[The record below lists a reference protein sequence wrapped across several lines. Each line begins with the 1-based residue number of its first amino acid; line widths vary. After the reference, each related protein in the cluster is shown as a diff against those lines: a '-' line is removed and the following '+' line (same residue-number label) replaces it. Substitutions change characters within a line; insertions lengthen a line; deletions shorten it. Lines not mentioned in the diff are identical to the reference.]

1 MSKRKENHF
10 ENIEEEVKVL
20 RKQNAG
26 MRGQISLLQKQVNKY
41 KELDLEGDGL
51 YEKKVEECESLKRE
65 LDAALCVREN
75 TVPYT
80 KVAELER
87 TIKTKNSFIESLQE
101 RVQCLML
108 EKSELEG
115 KVGSLTDEQTE
126 LYATIEELQ
135 KPWWKRVF

>member
-10 ENIEEEVKVL
+10 ENIEEEVKFL